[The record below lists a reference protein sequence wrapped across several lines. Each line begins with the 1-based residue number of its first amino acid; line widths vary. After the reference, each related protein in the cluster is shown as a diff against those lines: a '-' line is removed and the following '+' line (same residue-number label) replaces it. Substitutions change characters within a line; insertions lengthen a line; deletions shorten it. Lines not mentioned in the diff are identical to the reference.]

1 LLAPG
6 LSGAPAR
13 RVVNSYRELNM
24 FASLILLVALFSQIE
39 IDPIAPDPAADPA
52 PPAAAA
58 TDAPAA
64 DPASPPP
71 PTTASGAAA
80 APKHETGM
88 LTSLLLK
95 FTMVGAEWVLW
106 LLVLLS
112 IVSVALIVERSL
124 YFYNHR
130 VDGEQL
136 GQQVEQLLGEGNV
149 RGVWDLVN
157 GSDCIEHEVVA
168 AGLPALR
175 RGATACSEAMMAAK
189 ARLKP
194 AVDSRLSVL
203 ATIGSNAPFV
213 GLLGTVLGIV
223 KAASDLAGGGAGQGD
238 PNAVMAGVFEALVAT
253 AVGLFV
259 AIPAVVAYNL
269 FQRKVRTTMAQ
280 TDALAHLVLA
290 NVRVESKKGVAPG
303 VAPESVPP
311 VVGRIN

>member
-1 LLAPG
+1 MLSSLLIQIALMG
-6 LSGAPAR
+6 QLGA
-13 RVVNSYRELNM
+13 
-24 FASLILLVALFSQIE
+24 
-39 IDPIAPDPAADPA
+39 DPAAVDAAAPA
-52 PPAAAA
+52 PAAAEEAVLPAAPEPTPAAAA
-58 TDAPAA
+58 AAP
-64 DPASPPP
+64 
-71 PTTASGAAA
+71 
-80 APKHETGM
+80 PKHETGV
-88 LTSLLLK
+88 LTGLLLK

-112 IVSVALIVERSL
+112 IVSVALIVERGL

-130 VDGEQL
+130 VDGDQL

-149 RGVWDLVN
+149 RAVWDLVN

-194 AVDSRLSVL
+194 VLDSRLSVL

-223 KAASDLAGGGAGQGD
+223 KAASDLAGGASGQAN

-269 FQRKVRTTMAQ
+269 FSRQVRTTVAQ
-280 TDALAHLVLA
+280 VDALAHLVLA
-290 NVRVESKKGVAPG
+290 NVRVESKKGAAPG
-303 VAPESVPP
+303 EPVPP
-311 VVGRIN
+311 VVARTN

>member
-24 FASLILLVALFSQIE
+24 FASLILFVALFGQIE
-39 IDPIAPDPAADPA
+39 IDPIAPDPAGDPSA

-58 TDAPAA
+58 TDAAAA
-64 DPASPPP
+64 DPASTPP
-71 PTTASGAAA
+71 PTTAA
-80 APKHETGM
+80 APQHETGM

-136 GQQVEQLLGEGNV
+136 GQQVEQLLNEGNV

-189 ARLKP
+189 ARMKP
-194 AVDSRLSVL
+194 VLDSRLAVL

-290 NVRVESKKGVAPG
+290 NVRVESKKGVAPA